1 MRDLP
6 LRLEEMRNAM
16 LGRIIG
22 REIQLLKTTRST
34 NDAILDRVTTQTA
47 AGIVVFAET
56 QRAGRGQRGNIW
68 ESAAGKGLWFSVF
81 LRPQVNLNDSVQ
93 LTSWAATSVR
103 ESLSQFG
110 VEAITKPPNDILVRD
125 RKVAGV
131 LVEMRAQPRA
141 PHIAILG
148 IGVNVNQSSEEFSEA
163 IRDRATSLAIIHG
176 CEIDRTAVA
185 ISLLR
190 RLDDSYRW

>member
-1 MRDLP
+1 
-6 LRLEEMRNAM
+6 
-16 LGRIIG
+16 
-22 REIQLLKTTRST
+22 
-34 NDAILDRVTTQTA
+34 
-47 AGIVVFAET
+47 
-56 QRAGRGQRGNIW
+56 
-68 ESAAGKGLWFSVF
+68 
-81 LRPQVNLNDSVQ
+81 VNLNDSVQ